1 MNIHKAVDT
10 LHDLIDDIQF
20 ALSEGGDEEYANNI
34 YEMENTISEYVENHE
49 MPFFT
54 GLTITA
60 STSDELPIAKYV
72 PLKQGQWEY
81 KGEQKGYFCS
91 VCRSGCLLNMESDWH
106 LSKYCPHCG
115 AYMEVK

>member
-1 MNIHKAVDT
+1 MNIKEAVNV
-10 LHDLIDDIQF
+10 LHGLIDDIHF

-34 YEMENTISEYVENHE
+34 YEMEKTISKYVENHE
-49 MPFFT
+49 MPFIT

-72 PLKQGQWEY
+72 PLKQGRWIYEDTD
-81 KGEQKGYFCS
+81 GVISLNGYECS
-91 VCRSGCLLNMESDWH
+91 VCHNYNGRAT
-106 LSKYCPHCG
+106 KYCPHCG

>member
-1 MNIHKAVDT
+1 MNIKEAINT
-10 LHDLIDDIQF
+10 LHGLIDDIHF
-20 ALSEGGDEEYANNI
+20 ALSMNENKGYVDDI

-49 MPFFT
+49 MPFIT

-60 STSDELPIAKYV
+60 STSDEMPIAKYV

-91 VCRSGCLLNMESDWH
+91 VCHSGCLLNMESDWH

-115 AYMEVK
+115 AYMEEK

>member
-10 LHDLIDDIQF
+10 LHDLIDDIHF

-34 YEMENTISEYVENHE
+34 YEMVNTISVYVKNHE

-72 PLKQGQWEY
+72 PLKQGQWIYE
-81 KGEQKGYFCS
+81 ETSEAITCS
-91 VCRSGCLLNMESDWH
+91 VCRTYNERAT
-106 LSKYCPHCG
+106 KYCPHCG
-115 AYMEVK
+115 AYMEVN

>member
-34 YEMENTISEYVENHE
+34 YEMVNTISVYVKNHE

-54 GLTITA
+54 GLTITT

-72 PLKQGQWEY
+72 PLKQGRWTCEETC
-81 KGEQKGYFCS
+81 GVISLNGYECS
-91 VCRSGCLLNMESDWH
+91 VCHNYNGQAT
-106 LSKYCPHCG
+106 KYCPHCG
-115 AYMEVK
+115 AYMEVN